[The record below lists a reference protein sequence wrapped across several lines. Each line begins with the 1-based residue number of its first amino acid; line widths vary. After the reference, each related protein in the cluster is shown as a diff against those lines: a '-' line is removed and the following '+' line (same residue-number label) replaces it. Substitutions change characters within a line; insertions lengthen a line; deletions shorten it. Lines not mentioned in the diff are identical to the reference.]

1 VVPPTGTESEQPDH
15 KTPTDRRWRGSTA
28 GSLGRVAAAAIC
40 TFLAAATWAADAAPD
55 ADGQGDRIGY
65 SLGYAFGEQLAG
77 FRRLGLK
84 GAPESIFRGVLDALT
99 GAQPSLG
106 REEMGKAL
114 ASLRDPPA
122 ADNGESGAGPA
133 RTLPPARTRGF
144 VDDFA
149 RLNAQRPGVVTL
161 PSGVQYEVLKQG
173 AGETPGPSDQVTV
186 SYEGMLTNG
195 VVFDTTRKDGEPA
208 RLRLP
213 DIVVPGLRE
222 ALMLMREGD
231 AWRVVIPP
239 SMGFGRTGNN
249 MLRKRDLIYEIEL
262 VSVSPSETV
271 APATVGPGE
280 RDTGTDQRSPPLP
293 AAAE

>member
-1 VVPPTGTESEQPDH
+1 MVRLPGSKSGNPDQ
-15 KTPTDRRWRGSTA
+15 KTLTDRRWRGPAA
-28 GSLGRVAAAAIC
+28 GSLGRIAAAVIC
-40 TFLAAATWAADAAPD
+40 TFLATATRAADAAPD
-55 ADGQGDRIGY
+55 AEGMGDRIGY
-65 SLGYAFGEQLAG
+65 SLGYAFGEQLAIL
-77 FRRLGLK
+77 RRLGLK
-84 GAPESIFRGVLDALT
+84 GEPESIFRGVLDALT
-99 GAQPSLG
+99 GTQPSLG
-106 REEMGKAL
+106 REEMDKAL
-114 ASLRDPPA
+114 SSLRDPA
-122 ADNGESGAGPA
+122 AAGNGESAAGPA

-144 VDDFA
+144 ADDFA

-213 DIVVPGLRE
+213 EIVVPGLRE

-262 VSVSPSETV
+262 VSVSPSETE
-271 APATVGPGE
+271 APATAGPGE
-280 RDTGTDQRSPPLP
+280 RDKGTDQSSPPLP